1 MLINICPQTSC
12 KMNPYLLKN
21 CLWVLSDLWSQA
33 ILTNQCPEFHVPDY
47 HCLGIYTKGS
57 KIRNVNYSQGC
68 NQREATW
75 KPFMSLLFKVFNLE
89 VPQIKLQLETETER
103 HQKTQ
108 ISFWEVRTHEM
119 NENPNLK

>member
-1 MLINICPQTSC
+1 
-12 KMNPYLLKN
+12 
-21 CLWVLSDLWSQA
+21 
-33 ILTNQCPEFHVPDY
+33 
-47 HCLGIYTKGS
+47 
-57 KIRNVNYSQGC
+57 
-68 NQREATW
+68 
-75 KPFMSLLFKVFNLE
+75 MSLLFKVFNLE